1 MFLSSILSLKLEKD
15 VTGYR
20 KGNDIGVSHTEAVL
34 ARKKRIWIDVNFSLI
49 FYTSGSD
56 VQHICLLILNC
67 QPVTLQIHIKLKAC
81 STV

>member
-20 KGNDIGVSHTEAVL
+20 KGNDIGVAHTETL
-34 ARKKRIWIDVNFSLI
+34 LTRKKRIYWIDVNFSLI

-56 VQHICLLILNC
+56 VQHIS
-67 QPVTLQIHIKLKAC
+67 AC
-81 STV
+81 